1 MTGQNKVQIHAV
13 LTTQGDVIMKLFSRI
28 KAFFRYKGK
37 DAEVEVS
44 SAEIR
49 QGKVYLHPVDAK
61 SM

>member
-1 MTGQNKVQIHAV
+1 
-13 LTTQGDVIMKLFSRI
+13 MKLFSRI